1 MMQIGQKILDFELP
15 NKKGKLRSTKEMYR
29 SYALAVIFYS
39 SNCEVCQAY
48 AKRIEQLA
56 VKFENDDAAIIL
68 VDVSKDSD
76 FKIEHQFSDLILLPN
91 PNFIRVFDNDAS
103 LVKEYGVKAL
113 PEAFLFNRKREL
125 VYRGAIDDN
134 WKHPDFVTRIYL
146 ENAIDYTLDGMS
158 TDFSEVDP
166 VGTPIDQI

>member
-1 MMQIGQKILDFELP
+1 MQIGDKILDFELP
-15 NKKGKLRSTKEMYR
+15 NKKGKLRSNKEMYR

-48 AKRIEQLA
+48 AKRIEKLA

-68 VDVSKDSD
+68 IDVSRNSE
-76 FKIEHQFSDLILLPN
+76 FKIEKQFSDLILLPN
-91 PNFIRVFDNDAS
+91 PNFIRVFDNDATTA
-103 LVKEYGVKAL
+103 KQFGAKAL
-113 PEAFLFNRKREL
+113 PEAFLFDRKREL

-134 WKHPDFVTRIYL
+134 WKHPDFVTRVYL

-158 TDFSEVDP
+158 TDFSEVEP
-166 VGTPIDQI
+166 FGTPISEI

>member
-1 MMQIGQKILDFELP
+1 MLIGDKILDFELP
-15 NKKGKLRSTKEMYR
+15 DKKGQMRSTKEMYR

-48 AKRIEQLA
+48 ARRIEKLA

-68 VDVSKDSD
+68 VDVSPNAE
-76 FKIEHQFSDLILLPN
+76 FKLEKQFSDLILLPN
-91 PNFIRVFDNDAS
+91 PNFIQLFDEGA
-103 LVKEYGVKAL
+103 GVAKSFGAKVL
-113 PEAFLFNRKREL
+113 PEAFLFDRKRQL

-134 WKHPDFVTRIYL
+134 WKHADFVTRVYL
-146 ENAIDYTLDGMS
+146 EDAIDYTLDGMS
-158 TDFSEVDP
+158 TDFGETEP